1 MGKGAKGKKRNEV
14 EREIEIVDP
23 VVAAELEPEP
33 VDPARESKRKPVT
46 LRLNIDAIEY
56 FKAEADRTGIPYQNI
71 INAFLVQCMR
81 EERHLSLV

>member
-14 EREIEIVDP
+14 EREIEIADP

-33 VDPARESKRKPVT
+33 ADPTRESKRKPVT